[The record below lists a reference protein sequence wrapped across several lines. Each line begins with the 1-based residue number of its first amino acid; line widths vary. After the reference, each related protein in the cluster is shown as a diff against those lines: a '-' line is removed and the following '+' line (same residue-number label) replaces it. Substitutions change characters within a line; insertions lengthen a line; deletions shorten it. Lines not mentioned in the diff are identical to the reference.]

1 MKSSSFQYIF
11 VVIHVVTSSHYIC
24 LISATC
30 AMPDPIPNT
39 ITTLPNQTL
48 ETGYYITWECS
59 DGYMMDGLTNTVV
72 WVCLE
77 DGSWLGHIPI
87 CKDVECPSPPI
98 AAYSELDPPLPEAP
112 VVNQTISYRCSSSEY
127 TLLGSYL
134 NRCLRDGIWENDPP
148 VCQRTCST
156 FNTKRYSNL
165 TCYRRRGSEEWD
177 GSFDLCIDQ
186 GEILA
191 TVKDAQTQEFLVD
204 FLRTFNGGDN
214 IWIGA
219 REGRDW
225 KWRKND
231 KYIER
236 FFWQNP
242 FPDSNLR
249 DCIELSYQSGS
260 TKYSWNPRSLL
271 EENALLCQYD
281 QSCQSVGLSQSDMV
295 LEYMD
300 TCFQFLDVSR
310 NCDDGAEECN
320 GRGGFLAEILDES
333 TNALLLDRALY
344 LRDLGVNTAWWIGG
358 YDENSGR
365 SWYWSDKTRLNYEEW
380 NDDQPNN
387 VDQDQD
393 CVEMRSGFQYR
404 WNDQSCSDQI
414 RTLCQIGIPACGDPG
429 EPLHGNRLPD
439 DRTTYSVSA
448 TLHFTC
454 QEGYTLSGENVLRCM
469 NNGAWNHQRPSCEA
483 VECEGSPPQVVN
495 ASTLILGSDYQ
506 DIAVYTCQDGYIPD
520 QEPISFCQ
528 HTGNW
533 SIPNFTCSG

>member
-1 MKSSSFQYIF
+1 
-11 VVIHVVTSSHYIC
+11 
-24 LISATC
+24 
-30 AMPDPIPNT
+30 
-39 ITTLPNQTL
+39 
-48 ETGYYITWECS
+48 
-59 DGYMMDGLTNTVV
+59 
-72 WVCLE
+72 
-77 DGSWLGHIPI
+77 
-87 CKDVECPSPPI
+87 
-98 AAYSELDPPLPEAP
+98 
-112 VVNQTISYRCSSSEY
+112 
-127 TLLGSYL
+127 
-134 NRCLRDGIWENDPP
+134 
-148 VCQRTCST
+148 
-156 FNTKRYSNL
+156 
-165 TCYRRRGSEEWD
+165 
-177 GSFDLCIDQ
+177 
-186 GEILA
+186 
-191 TVKDAQTQEFLVD
+191 
-204 FLRTFNGGDN
+204 
-214 IWIGA
+214 
-219 REGRDW
+219 
-225 KWRKND
+225 
-231 KYIER
+231 
-236 FFWQNP
+236 
-242 FPDSNLR
+242 
-249 DCIELSYQSGS
+249 
-260 TKYSWNPRSLL
+260 
-271 EENALLCQYD
+271 
-281 QSCQSVGLSQSDMV
+281 MV
-295 LEYMD
+295 LEYMG

-333 TNALLLDRALY
+333 TNALLVDRALY

-380 NDDQPNN
+380 NDHQPNN
-387 VDQDQD
+387 VNQDQD
-393 CVEMRSGFQYR
+393 CVEMRSEFQYR

-429 EPLHGNRLPD
+429 EPLHGSRLPD

-533 SIPNFTCSG
+533 SIPNFTCSDNPKGNTSPNGGE